1 MCLDHIVLFPCVV
14 LELYLNVLPEKDFN
28 LPHSLPGKALKKA
41 CELKLTNLFMLNS
54 SIEVNLY
61 TIKCIQFKS
70 IVYNY
75 I

>member
-1 MCLDHIVLFPCVV
+1 MYLDHTVLFPYVV
-14 LELYLNVLPEKDFN
+14 LELNLKFLPEKDFN

-41 CELKLTNLFMLNS
+41 FELKLRNLFMLNS

-61 TIKCIQFKS
+61 TIKCIQFKR